1 MAEDIRGWT
10 GSKRRKY
17 NIELTA
23 KWLCEGISEE
33 EIEGRLGL
41 HFCPDTV
48 SNYLAVAK
56 LFNKSNNSGK
66 SVKEEKPQIQQKI
79 EKEQDFTLDLNDFI
93 KSNHYEKLSDSELIE
108 KINTLKNEKL
118 KINWIKQIKE
128 GYKND

>member
-1 MAEDIRGWT
+1 MI
-10 GSKRRKY
+10 Y
-17 NIELTA
+17 N
-23 KWLCEGISEE
+23 GILSITNSLFEHSY
-33 EIEGRLGL
+33 I
-41 HFCPDTV
+41 
-48 SNYLAVAK
+48 NYLKVDK
-56 LFNKSNNSGK
+56 SGK

-128 GYKND
+128 GYKNDRINF